1 MIPINYIRN
10 KIRNAE
16 FYLKNIIIIMIKKT
30 TTQKQICLKN
40 KKADMSFHWFRNK
53 RDPLALASCN
63 FEKIHVSSILPNAH
77 L

>member
-1 MIPINYIRN
+1 
-10 KIRNAE
+10 
-16 FYLKNIIIIMIKKT
+16 MIKKT